1 MGRDVYRSKANQKYR
16 LQQRRLKELR
26 EKEVEEE
33 DRLIKEYI
41 HNGDEPWWA
50 STFPPITSDGESV

>member
-26 EKEVEEE
+26 DKEVEEE

-41 HNGDEPWWA
+41 HNGDEPWWT
-50 STFPPITSDGESV
+50 STIPPITSDGESV